1 MPPRS
6 RASKKRRR
14 PSRAK
19 ANPIKSLL
27 KKLLW
32 QTLAAVLFAFAVYL
46 GYLDYKVRHQFEGRR
61 WALPASVYAAPVEL
75 YQGKALS
82 PSQMERLLGQLNYRP
97 DRQLASQASFYRKG
111 SRLFIR
117 TRAFHFPDGHQ
128 PSLRIGLRFR
138 GSQISRVTDIDRN
151 VQLPLL
157 RLDPIQIGSFYPS
170 RKEDRTLIKLEQ
182 APKILIDALLAVED
196 RNFYQHR
203 GISPRAIARALWADI
218 KAGRVVQ
225 GGSTITQQLVKN
237 FFLSSERS
245 LTRKINE
252 ALMALILEIHYS
264 KDEILEA
271 YLNEIYLGQD
281 GARSIHGFGLASEF
295 YFSRPLADLDLHHI
309 ALLVGLVRGP
319 IYYNPRVHPKRA
331 LQRRNL
337 VLDLLHRQGKI
348 DAKTLAR
355 AKRKPLDVTPYFH
368 RPSAR
373 HPAFLD
379 LVKRQLGLEYQEEDL
394 TSEGLKIF
402 TSLDTQIQDTLEQI
416 AQRTL
421 KGLEKGY
428 HLKQLQ
434 TSVIVTQQGSGEIVA
449 LIGGRDPR
457 NAGFNRALDSVRPI
471 GSLIKPAVYLTALE
485 QPERYTVI
493 SPLEDKPVKIKNPD
507 GSNWQ
512 PKNYDHKNHGTIPLY
527 QALVHSYN
535 LATIHLG
542 LKLGL
547 SHVAQTL
554 RRLGVER
561 PVKLY
566 PSLLLGAASMA
577 PLEVVQMYQTLANQ
591 GFATPLRAI
600 RAVLS
605 QDNQPLQRYPL
616 TVRQTIDPAPVFILN
631 TILQQV
637 VQDGTGASTY
647 TILPKDFSVAGKTGT
662 TNDLRDSWF
671 AGFSGDYLAV
681 AWIGHDDN
689 RPTRLTGARGAL
701 QLWASLIRKIS
712 RQPLLLTQP
721 DDIEWVWID
730 LDTGLRADES
740 CPNAKR
746 FPFVTGSAPDQ
757 TSTCTRSLPV
767 SPKRWF
773 ENWF

>member
-319 IYYNPRVHPKRA
+319 IYYNPRVHHKRA

-457 NAGFNRALDSVRPI
+457 NAGFNRALDSMRPI

-507 GSNWQ
+507 GSVWQ